1 MTAAC
6 PACGDRSSGL
16 FEKDFYSFEDKH
28 YDLVRCMGCGLI
40 RVAPMPDRGTISRMY
55 NAAYFKNDW
64 SLGFVGDYLS
74 DFKKRR
80 DEFEKILTVFGPPQA
95 GARLLEFGSAGGAF
109 VDLANSKGWRAE
121 GVEISEWGVRTAK
134 EKYGLTLQHCN
145 LLDAKVENGSYDAV
159 FLGDVFEHVDDPVE
173 VLKFIHDKLKP
184 GGKVGFL
191 LPMYI
196 SSSAYLW
203 VRALGKIVKLAV
215 LPSSVLR
222 ILKLEKATISPPYH
236 LFEYS
241 PRTIQT
247 ILMNNGFKFL
257 KLCGLL
263 PYPDSLLFGAREESF
278 VAKSTRVLAKW
289 VYGVVKFGSENF
301 NVPILRAL
309 VLAEKK
315 NPHV

>member
-1 MTAAC
+1 MAAC
-6 PACGDRSSGL
+6 PACNGESSKL
-16 FEKDFYSFEDKH
+16 FEKDFYSFENRL
-28 YDLVRCMGCGLI
+28 YDLVRCDKCRLI
-40 RVAPMPDRGTISRMY
+40 RVNPMPDRDTISRMY
-55 NAAYFKNDW
+55 SAAYFKNDW

-80 DEFEKILTVFGPPQA
+80 DEFEKILTVFGSPQD

-109 VDLANSKGWRAE
+109 VDLANAKGWQAE
-121 GVEISEWGVRTAK
+121 GVEISEWGVKTAK

-145 LLDAKVENGSYDAV
+145 LLDAKVEAGSYDAI
-159 FLGDVFEHVDDPVE
+159 FLGDVFEHVDDPVQ
-173 VLKFIHDKLKP
+173 VLRFIHDKLKP
-184 GGKVGFL
+184 SGKVGFL

-203 VRALGKIVKLAV
+203 IRGLGKLVKLAA
-215 LPSSVLR
+215 LPSSVMR
-222 ILKLEKATISPPYH
+222 ILKLEKAKVSPPYH

-241 PRTIQT
+241 PLTIQT

-263 PYPDSLLFGAREESF
+263 PYPDSLLVGVKDESW
-278 VAKSTRVLAKW
+278 VSKSTRILAKW
-289 VYGVVKFGSENF
+289 VYGVIKFGSQRF
-301 NVPILRAL
+301 NTPILRAL

-315 NPHV
+315 DLHV